1 MSANQGMVRTVAALQ
16 PHIGPVQSK
25 EEQSG
30 RSKNYKIF
38 NNRIL
43 CGSYIKIIIY
53 KIMRQT
59 PEKMSSGKKAQR
71 TAKCAR
77 TMTKWLIT
85 YCRRSGAKWNLV
97 DFGGKTKA
105 ESRGIVDM
113 IAIRKAHRHDGPG
126 LRRGDLFEIV
136 LIQTKGGSAHQST
149 PDDVA
154 RLSQVRKHHR
164 AKAVVLSEWRRGGKP
179 ELFKLNRNRWQ
190 SVSPH
195 KIFG

>member
-1 MSANQGMVRTVAALQ
+1 MR
-16 PHIGPVQSK
+16 
-25 EEQSG
+25 
-30 RSKNYKIF
+30 
-38 NNRIL
+38 
-43 CGSYIKIIIY
+43 IIY
-53 KIMRQT
+53 KLLLTKIMRKT
-59 PEKMSSGKKAQR
+59 PEKMSPGKKAQH
-71 TAKCAR
+71 TVKWVR

-113 IAIRKAHRHDGPG
+113 IAIRKDHCHDGPG

-136 LIQTKGGSAHQST
+136 LIQTKGGSAHQPT
-149 PDDVA
+149 RDDVV
-154 RLSQVRKHHR
+154 RLSHVRKHHR
-164 AKAVVLSEWRRGGKP
+164 AKAVAPAEWRCGGKP
-179 ELFKLNRNRWQ
+179 ESFKFNRNRWQ